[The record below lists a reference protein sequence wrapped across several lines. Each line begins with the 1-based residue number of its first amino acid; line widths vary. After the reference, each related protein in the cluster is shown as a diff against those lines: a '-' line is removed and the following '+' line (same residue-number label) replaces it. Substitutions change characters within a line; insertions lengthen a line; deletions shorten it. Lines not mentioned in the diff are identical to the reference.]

1 MRRLLHRRRLTLARR
16 ACELAVLILFAGSA
30 RWGWSVAGRP
40 LLLGTLSQSRVL
52 DFIALTDP
60 LALLERLCA
69 GVVPTASALAGAAII
84 TLFYGLIGSRAFCGW
99 ICPMT
104 LVVESAAWLRGRL
117 SLPADLIRLPRSAR
131 MAALAA
137 ALLASLA
144 TGSAAFETVSPQ
156 ALLWRDLIFGTG
168 LSALSAALAIFA
180 LELGL
185 MREGWCGHL
194 CPLGALWSLIG
205 RVSPAPLA
213 TIRFDDAR
221 CTRCAQCI
229 KVCPERQVIRFHDL
243 ARTGRIPSGDC
254 MLCGRCIEVCE
265 EEALGLHLGRTS
277 LTATKTTKETQK

>member
-1 MRRLLHRRRLTLARR
+1 
-16 ACELAVLILFAGSA
+16 
-30 RWGWSVAGRP
+30 
-40 LLLGTLSQSRVL
+40 
-52 DFIALTDP
+52 
-60 LALLERLCA
+60 
-69 GVVPTASALAGAAII
+69 
-84 TLFYGLIGSRAFCGW
+84 
-99 ICPMT
+99 MT

-117 SLPADLIRLPRSAR
+117 SLPANLIRLPRSAR

-144 TGSAAFETVSPQ
+144 TGSAAFEIVSPQ

-254 MLCGRCIEVCE
+254 MLCGRCVEVCE

>member
-1 MRRLLHRRRLTLARR
+1 MRRLLHRRRLTLARM

-254 MLCGRCIEVCE
+254 MLCGRCVEVCE